1 MPDLKCTVQT
11 CVHNYKFLCDLDKIQ
26 VGGDTGKDCTGDL
39 LRQLSGEKRRQLYEC
54 SSFRPVSF

>member
-11 CVHNYKFLCDLDKIQ
+11 CVHNYKFLCDS
-26 VGGDTGKDCTGDL
+26 GGRRYCKDCTGDL

>member
-26 VGGDTGKDCTGDL
+26 VGGDTARKAYVGLDRVADNKG
-39 LRQLSGEKRRQLYEC
+39 RRICLQKGNY
-54 SSFRPVSF
+54 

>member
-1 MPDLKCTVQT
+1 MPDLKCTVTDMCAQ
-11 CVHNYKFLCDLDKIQ
+11 LQ
-26 VGGDTGKDCTGDL
+26 VPVRFGQDSGGRRYCKDCTGDL